1 MFYFLYSSNKG
12 APQVPVVRN
21 QPQYSSLSLLSRD
34 DSDSYIALGGKG
46 EKGIMKGSINRN
58 GFIDVGEENGNKDD
72 DDDTEELALALAQIE
87 SLEATQG
94 ISLTENQISSTEEE
108 NLKSIEIVAPK
119 VKKIKSEKKITNKN
133 IASTPSGGWGVA
145 IKSSGLSAPL
155 PKKGKGLSLA
165 KPVIIRK
172 VVSSESLLNAIT
184 GSRGEEIVTNRSF
197 DDLKQIG
204 RYARDLEEEQYG
216 NNSVK
221 SDNKSNAKQHQ
232 QQQQQQQQPF
242 SIDDFPTLGSN
253 TSVLS
258 AKNKNVASSFFTAG
272 SSNIDN
278 DSREHGNSNTN
289 SNMKEYYDES
299 TGEDYQYSAPAVSPP
314 PALSVEQRNA
324 NIRAFVLE
332 SRLNKEREAAAAIA
346 SANSSM
352 KFEKCSIVSN
362 ANDDNHRNHHNSNT
376 TSNGYDNGNIN
387 EKNSNGKVSS
397 SSNWTK
403 QGGVTVSESVTVTV
417 TESLESSSS
426 YSAFVNDDDYPSLGG
441 GTSRI
446 SVASST
452 SINGK
457 NKAVK
462 SAGNWSSSAISSS
475 ITKSPADLLQAKKDK
490 LNQQKK

>member
-1 MFYFLYSSNKG
+1 MFYFLYSSNSG
-12 APQVPVVRN
+12 APHVPVVRN

-34 DSDSYIALGGKG
+34 DSDSYKVLGGKG
-46 EKGIMKGSINRN
+46 ERGIMKGSVNINK
-58 GFIDVGEENGNKDD
+58 FISVGDESGNKDD
-72 DDDTEELALALAQIE
+72 DDETEELALALAQIQ

-94 ISLTENQISSTEEE
+94 ISPTENQINSDEDE
-108 NLKSIEIVAPK
+108 NLKSIETVAPK
-119 VKKIKSEKKITNKN
+119 VKKIKSEKKIANKN
-133 IASTPSGGWGVA
+133 TASTPSGGWGVA

-172 VVSSESLLNAIT
+172 VVSSESLLNAVT
-184 GSRGEEIVTNRSF
+184 GSRGEEIITNRSF

-204 RYARDLEEEQYG
+204 RYARDFEEEQYG
-216 NNSVK
+216 SNNAK
-221 SDNKSNAKQHQ
+221 SDNKSNAKQQ

-253 TSVLS
+253 TSVFNT
-258 AKNKNVASSFFTAG
+258 KNKNVASSFFTAG
-272 SSNIDN
+272 SGNIDN
-278 DSREHGNSNTN
+278 DSRDHGTSNSNSN

-332 SRLNKEREAAAAIA
+332 SRLNKEREAAAAAIA

-352 KFEKCSIVSN
+352 KFEKDSIVSN
-362 ANDDNHRNHHNSNT
+362 SNDDYHRNHHNSNT
-376 TSNGYDNGNIN
+376 TSNGNGNGTIN
-387 EKNSNGKVSS
+387 EKNSNDKVSS

-403 QGGVTVSESVTVTV
+403 QGGVTVSESVTV

-446 SVASST
+446 SVASS
-452 SINGK
+452 INGK
-457 NKAVK
+457 NKEVK
-462 SAGNWSSSAISSS
+462 STGNWSSSAISSS
-475 ITKSPADLLQAKKDK
+475 IMKSPADLLQAKKDK